1 MKGEMRMNVIRGFAI
16 AAFVV
21 ALAGC
26 NVAAAAD
33 EEIDTSEAMAAAN
46 QWLAL
51 VDSGRGREAYG
62 AAAESFRKGVEQVKW
77 EVAADTVRNT
87 LGGVVGRKLRTA
99 HYTRTL
105 PGAPDGEY
113 VLIYFDTRFEKKA
126 LATELVTCERE
137 KDGIWRVGGYWVK

>member
-1 MKGEMRMNVIRGFAI
+1 MNVIRGFAVAI
-16 AAFVV
+16 VV
-21 ALAGC
+21 TALAGGG
-26 NVAAAAD
+26 VAAAAD
-33 EEIDTSEAMAAAN
+33 EEIDTSEAMGVAN
-46 QWLAL
+46 QWLVLIDA
-51 VDSGRGREAYG
+51 GRGRDAYG
-62 AAAESFRKGVEQVKW
+62 AAAESFRKAIEEQLKW
-77 EVAADTVRNT
+77 EVAVDTVRNT
-87 LGGVVGRKLRTA
+87 LGGVVVRKLRST

>member
-16 AAFVV
+16 AVFVA

-26 NVAAAAD
+26 GIAAAAD
-33 EEIDTSEAMAAAN
+33 EEIDASGAMAAAH

-51 VDSGRGREAYG
+51 VDFGRGRDAY
-62 AAAESFRKGVEQVKW
+62 AATSENFRAGVEQLKW
-77 EVAADTVRNT
+77 EVAVDTVRNT
-87 LGGVVGRKLRTA
+87 LGGIVNRKLRAA

-113 VLIYFDTRFEKKA
+113 VLIYFDTRFDKKA

-137 KDGIWRVGGYWVK
+137 KDGLWRVGGYWVR

>member
-1 MKGEMRMNVIRGFAI
+1 MNIIRGFAI
-16 AAFVV
+16 AIVV
-21 ALAGC
+21 TALAGGG
-26 NVAAAAD
+26 VAAAAD
-33 EEIDTSEAMAAAN
+33 EEIDTSEAMGVAN
-46 QWLAL
+46 QWLVL
-51 VDSGRGREAYG
+51 VDSGRGRDAYG
-62 AAAESFRKGVEQVKW
+62 AAAESFRKGIEEQLKW
-77 EVAADTVRNT
+77 EVAVDNVRNT
-87 LGGVVGRKLRTA
+87 LGGVVGRKLRSA